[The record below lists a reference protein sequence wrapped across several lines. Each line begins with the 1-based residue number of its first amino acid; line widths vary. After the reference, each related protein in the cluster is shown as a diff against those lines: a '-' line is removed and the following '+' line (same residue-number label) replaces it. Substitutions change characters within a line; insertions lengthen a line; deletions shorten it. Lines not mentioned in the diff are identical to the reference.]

1 MKSKASSVAYAK
13 TMANLC
19 EAPTALDNEFE
30 DNDITEQP
38 ECAITQVQEE
48 EEVEE
53 EALLPPPASFQQPRG
68 PSAVPFDQRHT
79 ALSQPHDASLEQQ
92 APIRSSCMGR
102 FCGGVFM

>member
-30 DNDITEQP
+30 DKDISTEEP
-38 ECAITQVQEE
+38 ECAITQ